1 MICFYLITELF
12 LEYVYSQEWKGNIK
26 KKMWEPSPIMAFIST
41 TINEAGFLE
50 LSLLIFKK
58 GFYVK
63 NRRWFFVLLLVAPAV
78 MTSILKQNL
87 CNDHLKKKHNNLSS
101 LHRLDSVKIIFERN
115 QWM

>member
-1 MICFYLITELF
+1 M
-12 LEYVYSQEWKGNIK
+12 KGKYK

-87 CNDHLKKKHNNLSS
+87 CNDHLKKK
-101 LHRLDSVKIIFERN
+101 KKQFAFFT
-115 QWM
+115 